1 VDLSTVVV
9 SQGAVTEQTTTVG
22 DESLL
27 EVALR
32 AGVDARY
39 ACISGGCGTCKAKLL
54 KGQVHTEHNDA
65 PGAYNVADGWI
76 LTCQSRPATDVVHIE
91 YDR

>member
-1 VDLSTVVV
+1 DADVTLSTVVV
-9 SQGAVTEQTTTVG
+9 SQGAVTEQTTTVS

-39 ACISGGCGTCKAKLL
+39 AFISGGCGTCKAKLL
-54 KGQVHTEHNDA
+54 RGRVHTQRNDA
-65 PGAYNVADGWI
+65 PGNVADGWI
-76 LTCQSRPATDVVHIE
+76 LTCRSRPATDVVHIE
-91 YDR
+91 